1 MFKEEHMVEMNTNLS
16 LAQDKIIDLT
26 KQYGKEVSSIPKQK
40 EIQSQLDESEKK
52 KLKEELVE
60 LSKKLNNEMKGLNTD
75 VSFNYNDVIEGLL
88 VTVKEAGGDKVIR
101 EIPSKEAIELMKK
114 MQDLVG
120 IIFDKKG

>member
-1 MFKEEHMVEMNTNLS
+1 MIELGQNPAIV
-16 LAQDKIIDLT
+16 QDKIIDLT
-26 KQYGKEVSSIPKQK
+26 KQYGKEASSITAKSK
-40 EIQSQLDESEKK
+40 ETQSQLDESEKK
-52 KLKEELVE
+52 RLKEELME
-60 LSKKLNNEMKGLNTD
+60 LTKKLNNEMKGLNTD

-120 IIFDKKG
+120 VIFDKKG

>member
-1 MFKEEHMVEMNTNLS
+1 MVEMNNNLS
-16 LAQDKIIDLT
+16 LAQDKIIDLA
-26 KQYGKEVSSIPKQK
+26 KQYGKQVSSVPKQK
-40 EIQSQLDESEKK
+40 EIQSQLDDSEKK

-88 VTVKEAGGDKVIR
+88 VTVKEAGKDKVIR

-120 IIFDKKG
+120 IIFDRKG

>member
-1 MFKEEHMVEMNTNLS
+1 MIELKQS
-16 LAQDKIIDLT
+16 LAVVQDRIIDLT
-26 KQYGKEVSSIPKQK
+26 KQYGKEVSSITKNK
-40 EIQSQLDESEKK
+40 EIQSQLDEGEKK
-52 KLKEELVE
+52 RLKEELME
-60 LSKKLNNEMKGLNTD
+60 LTKKFNDEMKGLNTD
-75 VSFNYNDVIEGLL
+75 VSFNYDETIEGLL

>member
-1 MFKEEHMVEMNTNLS
+1 MQNNLS
-16 LAQDKIIDLT
+16 AFAQDRIIDLA
-26 KQYGKEVSSIPKQK
+26 KQYGKETSLSPKQK
-40 EIQSQLDESEKK
+40 EIQTQLDEGEKK

-60 LSKKLNNEMKGLNTD
+60 LTKKLNNEMKGLNTD
-75 VSFNYNDVIEGLL
+75 VSFSYNDTVEGLL
-88 VTVKEAGGDKVIR
+88 VTVKEAGGDRVIR

>member
-1 MFKEEHMVEMNTNLS
+1 MIELKQNPAMV
-16 LAQDKIIDLT
+16 QDKIIDLT
-26 KQYGKEVSSIPKQK
+26 KQYGKEASSITKNK
-40 EIQSQLDESEKK
+40 EVQSQLDESEKK
-52 KLKEELVE
+52 KLKEELME
-60 LSKKLNNEMKGLNTD
+60 LTKKLNAEMKGLNTD
-75 VSFNYNDVIEGLL
+75 VSFNYNETIEGLL

>member
-1 MFKEEHMVEMNTNLS
+1 MVEMKNNLS
-16 LAQDKIIDLT
+16 LAQDKIIDLAR
-26 KQYGKEVSSIPKQK
+26 QYGKETTSALRQK
-40 EIQSQLDESEKK
+40 EIQSQLDDSEKK

-60 LSKKLNNEMKGLNTD
+60 LTKKLNNEMKGLNTD
-75 VSFNYNDVIEGLL
+75 VSFDYNDVIEGLL